1 MFFLILQA
9 YLNLS
14 VVLKL
19 QSRPISQNKNENIRR
34 RKALWILLAVTLIFL
49 ASWTPLN
56 IYTLISEYSPKLLQN
71 IEDHKNLIQGLMYLL
86 GGTNSIANPILYGYM
101 NENFKKEYSKFY
113 KKMPWYHKTISRKN
127 AFKRKTR
134 FELPEGKKQTGNGCG
149 NGWEDQMKES
159 VIFSK
164 NLLRR
169 LSTNEI
175 TRKSP
180 TATILL
186 NYEYNQQRNAYRR
199 KFSFIST

>member
-1 MFFLILQA
+1 M
-9 YLNLS
+9 
-14 VVLKL
+14 VLKL
-19 QSRPISQNKNENIRR
+19 QSRPTSQNKNENIRR
-34 RKALWILLAVTLIFL
+34 KKALWILLAVTLIFL
-49 ASWTPLN
+49 ASWMPLT
-56 IYTLISEYSPKLLQN
+56 IFTLISEYSPKLLQN

-134 FELPEGKKQTGNGCG
+134 FELPAGKKQISTGNG

-186 NYEYNQQRNAYRR
+186 NYEYNQQRSAYRR
-199 KFSFIST
+199 KFNFIL

>member
-1 MFFLILQA
+1 
-9 YLNLS
+9 
-14 VVLKL
+14 
-19 QSRPISQNKNENIRR
+19 
-34 RKALWILLAVTLIFL
+34 
-49 ASWTPLN
+49 
-56 IYTLISEYSPKLLQN
+56 
-71 IEDHKNLIQGLMYLL
+71 MYLL

-101 NENFKKEYSKFY
+101 NENFKKEYAKFY

-199 KFSFIST
+199 KFNFVYLFSLRTGY

>member
-1 MFFLILQA
+1 M
-9 YLNLS
+9 
-14 VVLKL
+14 VLKL

-49 ASWTPLN
+49 ASWMPLT
-56 IYTLISEYSPKLLQN
+56 IFTLISEYSPKLLQN
-71 IEDHKNLIQGLMYLL
+71 IEDHKNIIQGLMYLL
-86 GGTNSIANPILYGYM
+86 GGINSIANPILYGYM

-113 KKMPWYHKTISRKN
+113 KKMPWYHQTMSRKN
-127 AFKRKTR
+127 AFKRKTIKR
-134 FELPEGKKQTGNGCG
+134 FELPAGKKQTNGNG

-175 TRKSP
+175 VRKSP
-180 TATILL
+180 TATISL
-186 NYEYNQQRNAYRR
+186 NYEYNQHRNAYQR
-199 KFSFIST
+199 KFSFIL

>member
-1 MFFLILQA
+1 M
-9 YLNLS
+9 
-14 VVLKL
+14 VLKL

-49 ASWTPLN
+49 ASWAPLTFF
-56 IYTLISEYSPKLLQN
+56 TLISEYSPKLFQN
-71 IEDHKNLIQGLMYLL
+71 IEDQKNLIQGLMYLL

-101 NENFKKEYSKFY
+101 NENFKKEYAKFY

-134 FELPEGKKQTGNGCG
+134 FELPLGKKQTTGNG

-175 TRKSP
+175 VRKSP

-186 NYEYNQQRNAYRR
+186 NYEYNQHRNAYSR
-199 KFSFIST
+199 KFSFI